1 MTTLT
6 AGPRRSLAPS
16 TRLAALGL
24 VLAVAVIIRFLPA
37 TVRYVIGTDE
47 ALYLTLAQ
55 HLAAG
60 DGYTADG
67 VHPHSE
73 FDPGY
78 PLFAAA
84 IYQLIDIPARLAG
97 DAASAVAWLE
107 LPARLNIVL
116 WG

>member
-1 MTTLT
+1 MRWRGST
-6 AGPRRSLAPS
+6 AV
-16 TRLAALGL
+16 GL
-24 VLAVAVIIRFLPA
+24 VLVVSLTVRVLPT

-84 IYQLIDIPARLAG
+84 VYKLVDLPARLAEG
-97 DAASAVAWLE
+97 AEAAAAWLE
-107 LPARLNIVL
+107 LPARLN
-116 WG
+116 